1 MAEEDVY
8 TKDGTVDY
16 LGNPANR
23 KETGT
28 WRACPFIIGT
38 FSSFSITTK
47 AIWSQET
54 CLTVLAFINR
64 KWILWTIGVLWDELQ
79 SGSLFQ
85 AQTEPEQCYSY

>member
-16 LGNPANR
+16 LGNPAKR

-38 FSSFSITTK
+38 FPRFSITAK
-47 AIWSQET
+47 AI
-54 CLTVLAFINR
+54 
-64 KWILWTIGVLWDELQ
+64 
-79 SGSLFQ
+79 
-85 AQTEPEQCYSY
+85 

>member
-28 WRACPFIIGT
+28 WKACPFIIGT

-47 AIWSQET
+47 AI
-54 CLTVLAFINR
+54 
-64 KWILWTIGVLWDELQ
+64 
-79 SGSLFQ
+79 
-85 AQTEPEQCYSY
+85 

>member
-28 WRACPFIIGT
+28 WRACPFIIV
-38 FSSFSITTK
+38 SFTESKLLIISTVH
-47 AIWSQET
+47 ALNFNLLIIVQSQ
-54 CLTVLAFINR
+54 LLLMKRLKLKRAFH
-64 KWILWTIGVLWDELQ
+64 
-79 SGSLFQ
+79 
-85 AQTEPEQCYSY
+85 